1 MDEERW
7 EQFAELRDSALQT
20 ARAWGYKEHAMTL
33 WAYRSRAWARKAWL
47 AWYRSAI
54 RCRLEPVKRVAR
66 MIKRHLDG
74 IVTAVVDKVTN
85 ARAESINAGIQK
97 VKYSARGFRNRK
109 RFRNAIYFHLGGL
122 GYPYLQQGFASLLPL
137 IESFGIATAAEVG
150 VETLAQRLRQEAAT
164 SGRLIVLP
172 PHVTAYARLPA

>member
-33 WAYRSRAWARKAWL
+33 WAYRSRAWARKAWM

-54 RCRLEPVKRVAR
+54 RCRLEPIKRVAR

-85 ARAESINAGIQK
+85 ARAESINAGI
-97 VKYSARGFRNRK
+97 RRR
-109 RFRNAIYFHLGGL
+109 
-122 GYPYLQQGFASLLPL
+122 
-137 IESFGIATAAEVG
+137 
-150 VETLAQRLRQEAAT
+150 
-164 SGRLIVLP
+164 
-172 PHVTAYARLPA
+172 